1 MRRIALTIA
10 AVAGFALLHPADG
23 KANPQGKRIANLT
36 PTPAQ
41 AFIVELNR
49 AFTTRAKEFGMT
61 VTSFF
66 SPFDPALQAQQV
78 DDAIAQKFD
87 LIAIVPVSEQA
98 ILPALARAKQAKIP
112 VFLVNSP
119 AKDGTED
126 TYVTW
131 VGEDNTELGRI
142 AARQVI
148 KALGESGRPSGKVA
162 AITGAL
168 HEGVAPRRIAGFKEI
183 IAANPKVE
191 LVAVE
196 DAKWDTAVSERMA
209 GQLIARFA
217 ARGGLDAIYAM
228 ADNQSLGVIQGIEA
242 AGRKAGGGKTD
253 VIVVGSNCIKPTASL
268 IRAGKLYSSG
278 SQVPTRT
285 GVLSAELIADHFN
298 GKPTPKHV
306 FQPIEAITK
315 DNVDKWEKPCS
326 F

>member
-1 MRRIALTIA
+1 MRRISV
-10 AVAGFALLHPADG
+10 AVALAAAFLASPGAQAAPE
-23 KANPQGKRIANLT
+23 GKRIANLT

-49 AFTTRAKEFGMT
+49 AFAARAKDFGMS
-61 VTSFF
+61 VTAFYT
-66 SPFDPALQAQQV
+66 PFDPALQAQQV

-87 LIAIVPVSEQA
+87 VLAIVPVSEQA
-98 ILPALARAKQAKIP
+98 IMPALVRAKQANIP

-119 AKDGTED
+119 AKEGTED

-142 AARQVI
+142 AARQLI
-148 KALGESGRPSGKVA
+148 KALKESGRESAKVA
-162 AITGAL
+162 AITGSL
-168 HEGVAPRRIAGFKEI
+168 QEGVAPRRIAGFKEVM
-183 IAANPKVE
+183 AANPKIE

-196 DAKWDTAVSERMA
+196 DAKWDTAISERVA

-217 ARGGLDAIYAM
+217 ARGGLDGIYAM
-228 ADNQSLGVIQGIEA
+228 ADNQSLGVIQGVEA
-242 AGRKAGGGKTD
+242 AGRKAGTGKGD
-253 VIVVGSNCIKPTASL
+253 LVVVGSNCIKPTPSL

-285 GVLSAELIADHFN
+285 GILSAELIAGYLN
-298 GKPTPKHV
+298 GKATPKTV
-306 FQPIEAITK
+306 NQPVEAITK
-315 DNVDKWEKPCS
+315 ENLDKWEKPCS

>member
-1 MRRIALTIA
+1 MRRIAI
-10 AVAGFALLHPADG
+10 AVALAAAILAAPSAQ
-23 KANPQGKRIANLT
+23 AAPEGKRVALLT

-49 AFTTRAKEFGMT
+49 AFTDRAKQSGMT

-87 LIAIVPVSEQA
+87 VLAIVPVSEQA
-98 ILPALARAKQAKIP
+98 ILPALVRAKAAKIP

-119 AKDGTED
+119 AKEGTED

-142 AARQVI
+142 AARQVV
-148 KALGESGRPSGKVA
+148 KAIRESGRDGGKVA

-168 HEGVAPRRIAGFKEI
+168 HEGVAPRRIAGFKEV

-196 DAKWDTAVSERMA
+196 DAKWDTAVSERLA

-217 ARGGLDAIYAM
+217 ARGGLEAIYAM
-228 ADNQSLGVIQGIEA
+228 ADNQSLGVIQGVEA
-242 AGRKAGGGKTD
+242 AGRKAGAGKTD
-253 VIVVGSNCIKPTASL
+253 LIVVGSNCIKPTPQL

-285 GVLSAELIADHFN
+285 GVLSAELIADHLN
-298 GKPTPKHV
+298 GKATPKAV
-306 FQPIEAITK
+306 NQPIEAITK
-315 DNVDKWEKPCS
+315 ENVDKWEKPCS